1 MYGRKTQISCKI
13 ILKQASRK
21 NLVQY
26 IAVPPD
32 TYVRVKRGLQEDHMV
47 SQYPS
52 FHESMYD
59 SFEIISIEGRAAIHY
74 YKNGRLALEGDEN
87 NSFFRRIVRHVNKI
101 VSTRDYL

>member
-1 MYGRKTQISCKI
+1 LSK
-13 ILKQASRK
+13 K

-87 NSFFRRIVRHVNKI
+87 NSFFRRIVRQVNKI